1 MSASIMKKT
10 RKSNLPEDA
19 LGPQEIAHRTISDKI
34 RDQILNGEL
43 APGEKLLSTLKLAKL
58 WKTSKSTAHTALN
71 NLVKEGLLERHH
83 GSCTYV
89 RESPLALSRIGIYYS
104 TPKVWTDDERVYYR
118 SLQGLL
124 EEKLAKRGIEVA
136 VFVDRRPE
144 LKQRLVHSEL
154 RKAIFNREIQGL
166 ILSLPNRINLPALLR
181 LSLPVSVLSG
191 EAGHSNRVGFDQ
203 EKYFRT
209 LMSRLAEKGCKS
221 VGIIASVKPDP
232 DLPPSPDSEK
242 FWGTFRREAERSGL
256 LTRND
261 WIKMPAKYII
271 NRARYGYN
279 EFHSLWHQREHPDA
293 VIVYPDMAVRGV
305 ITAALELDVPQ
316 SKNVTFCF
324 HRNAHVDILCPF
336 PALWMITD
344 EGKVADALIDQ
355 VRQQHEGGSVRP
367 VLLPYGCEMMQRTVE
382 HPA

>member
-1 MSASIMKKT
+1 MKKT
-10 RKSNLPEDA
+10 RKSNLPEAA
-19 LGPQEIAHRTISDKI
+19 LGPQEIVHRTISDKI
-34 RDQILNGEL
+34 RDQVLSGEL

-89 RESPLALSRIGIYYS
+89 RESPLKLSRIGIYYDS
-104 TPKVWTDDERVYYR
+104 PKVWTDDERVYYR
-118 SLQGLL
+118 SIQGLL
-124 EEKLAKRGIEVA
+124 EEKLAKMGIEVT

-144 LKQRLVHSEL
+144 LKQRLVLSAL
-154 RKAIFNREIQGL
+154 RKAIFHREIQGL
-166 ILSLPNRINLPALLR
+166 ILSLVNRINFPALLR
-181 LSLPVSVLSG
+181 LPLPVSVLSG
-191 EAGHSNRVGFDQ
+191 IPGHPNRVGFDQ

-209 LMSRLAEKGCKS
+209 LMARLAEKGCKS
-221 VGIIASVKPDP
+221 VGIIASVNP
-232 DLPPSPDSEK
+232 DLDLPSSPASEN
-242 FWGTFRREAERSGL
+242 FWGSFRREAERSGL

-261 WIKMPAKYII
+261 WIKMPEKYVT

-279 EFHSLWHQREHPDA
+279 EFHSLWRQREHPDA

-305 ITAALELDVPQ
+305 ITAALELDVHQ
-316 SKNVTFCF
+316 SKDVTFCF

-355 VRQQHEGGSVRP
+355 VRQQHEGKSVRP
-367 VLLPYGCEMMQRTVE
+367 VLLPFGCEMKQRTVE
-382 HPA
+382 RPS

>member
-1 MSASIMKKT
+1 MKKT
-10 RKSNLPEDA
+10 RKSNLPEAA
-19 LGPQEIAHRTISDKI
+19 LGPQEIVHRTISDKI
-34 RDQILNGEL
+34 RDQVLSGEL
-43 APGEKLLSTLKLAKL
+43 APGEKLLSTLNLAKL

-89 RESPLALSRIGIYYS
+89 RESPLKLSRIGIYYDS
-104 TPKVWTDDERVYYR
+104 PKVWTDDERIYYR
-118 SLQGLL
+118 SIQGLL
-124 EEKLAKRGIEVA
+124 EEKLAKVGIEVA

-144 LKQRLVHSEL
+144 LKQRLVLGEL
-154 RKAIFNREIQGL
+154 RKAIFHREIQGL
-166 ILSLPNRINLPALLR
+166 ILSLSNRTNLSALLR
-181 LSLPVSVLSG
+181 LPLPVSILG
-191 EAGHSNRVGFDQ
+191 GTPGNPNRVGFDQ

-221 VGIIASVKPDP
+221 VGIVAAVKPDQ
-232 DLPPSPDSEK
+232 DLPPSPDSEN
-242 FWGTFRREAERSGL
+242 FWAIFRREAERSGL
-256 LTRND
+256 ITRND
-261 WIKMPAKYII
+261 WIKMPAKYVT

-279 EFHSLWHQREHPDA
+279 EFHSLWRQREHPDA

-316 SKNVTFCF
+316 SKDVTFCF

-336 PALWMITD
+336 PALWMVTD

-355 VRQQHEGGSVRP
+355 VRRQHEGESVRP
-367 VLLPYGCEMMQRTVE
+367 VQLPYGCEMMQRTVE
-382 HPA
+382 YPA